1 MSTKSATKSTKKTTT
16 PKQAVAPVT
25 KQAEMKKTTKRS
37 KKEEQAPVQVPEPVE
52 AEVESELPQT
62 EVRQRRVVTRESY
75 QADLRALIQSVKD
88 EITTI
93 RSSGDKKNTG
103 TRRLAA
109 IGKRLKQLDVDF
121 NKIARHRNRGNRKPN
136 TNSGFMKKVPVSKEM
151 CKFAGWEPSEMR
163 SRVEVTKW
171 LCDYVRNHELRN
183 PTYKK
188 EIWPD
193 EKLAKLLR
201 VDLVQDKERGRMVPK
216 EKIEYC
222 DIQKKIQVHFPPKE
236 VPQ

>member
-1 MSTKSATKSTKKTTT
+1 MSTKTATKSTKKTTT
-16 PKQAVAPVT
+16 KQAVAPVT
-25 KQAEMKKTTKRS
+25 KQAETKKTTTKRS
-37 KKEEQAPVQVPEPVE
+37 KKEEQVTVPAPEPVE
-52 AEVESELPQT
+52 VEAESETPQT
-62 EVRQRRVVTRESY
+62 EGRQRRVVTRESY
-75 QADLRALIQSVKD
+75 QTDLRALIQSVKD
-88 EITTI
+88 EITSI

-121 NKIARHRNRGNRKPN
+121 NKIAKHRNRGNRKPN
-136 TNSGFMKKVPVSKEM
+136 NNSGFMKKVPVSKEM

-171 LCDYVRNHELRN
+171 LCDYVKNHELRN
-183 PTYKK
+183 PNYKK

-201 VDLVQDKERGRMVPK
+201 VELKDDKEKGRKIPT

-236 VPQ
+236 GSQ